1 MQILR
6 VAILNGRCEMLA
18 RTASAARWVGHIKIA
33 YFLPTFSTPV
43 SSDPCQAHY
52 LFYLRIKLSTG
63 WGIAC

>member
-1 MQILR
+1 
-6 VAILNGRCEMLA
+6 MLA